1 MTMAN
6 LKFAGGDALDK
17 LLSGGEGD
25 FVRMA
30 VERFAQ
36 ALMEAE
42 VSGLVGADRY
52 ERTEDRVTQRNG
64 HRDRTWE
71 TRAGALALRIP
82 KLREGSYFP
91 GFLEPRR
98 RGERALVSVVQQ
110 AYVHGVSTRHVEDLV
125 QAMGMTG
132 LSKSEVSRMCSEL
145 DAEVEAFRTRPLEKR
160 YPYVWL
166 DAMYEKVRENG
177 RVVSLAL
184 IIAIGANEEG
194 HREVL
199 GLTVGLSE
207 EEATWKAFLRD
218 LVARGLSGVQLVIS
232 DAHEGLK
239 KAIAGGFQGA
249 TWQRCRVH
257 FLRNVGSC
265 VPRSAQG
272 MVLAAVRTIFTQK
285 DQASARKALHETATM
300 LEAKFPQVTERLREA
315 EEDLLAYMVFPEA
328 QRRQISTTNPL
339 ERLNKEVRR
348 RTRVIGIF
356 PNRGALIRL
365 AGALLAEQH
374 DEWLVTR
381 RYMSP
386 TLLATLYEPP
396 PKLIGSPPDNRIAD
410 I

>member
-1 MTMAN
+1 MADV
-6 LKFAGGDALDK
+6 KIAGGEVLDK
-17 LLSGGEGD
+17 LLCADGGD

-42 VSGLVGADRY
+42 VSSQVRADPY

-64 HRDRTWE
+64 YRDRTWE

-98 RGERALVSVVQQ
+98 RSERALVSVVQQ

-132 LSKSEVSRMCSEL
+132 LSKSEVSRMCGEL

-166 DAMYEKVRENG
+166 DAMYENVRENG
-177 RVVSLAL
+177 RVVSQAL

-207 EEATWKAFLRD
+207 EEATWKEFLRG

-232 DAHEGLK
+232 DAHGGLK
-239 KAIAGGFQGA
+239 KAIAGVFQGA
-249 TWQRCRVH
+249 SWQRCRVH
-257 FLRNVGSC
+257 FLRNVASC
-265 VPRSAQG
+265 VARSAQG

-285 DQASARKALHETATM
+285 DQESARKALHETATM
-300 LEAKFPQVTERLREA
+300 LEPKFPQVTKKLLEA
-315 EEDLLAYMVFPEA
+315 EEDLLAYMVFPEV

-348 RTRVIGIF
+348 RTRVVGIF

-386 TLLATLYEPP
+386 KVLATLYEPGQ
-396 PKLIGSPPDNRIAD
+396 KLIGSDGGSGIQNV
-410 I
+410 

>member
-1 MTMAN
+1 MADV
-6 LKFAGGDALDK
+6 KIAGGEVLDK
-17 LLSGGEGD
+17 LLCADGGD

-42 VSGLVGADRY
+42 VSSQVRADPY

-64 HRDRTWE
+64 YRDRTWE

-98 RGERALVSVVQQ
+98 RSERALVSVVQQ

-132 LSKSEVSRMCSEL
+132 LSKSEVSRMCGEL

-166 DAMYEKVRENG
+166 DAMYENVRENG
-177 RVVSLAL
+177 RVVSQAL

-207 EEATWKAFLRD
+207 EEATWKEFLRG

-232 DAHEGLK
+232 DAHGGLK
-239 KAIAGGFQGA
+239 KAIAGVFQGA
-249 TWQRCRVH
+249 SWQRCRVH
-257 FLRNVGSC
+257 FLRNVASC
-265 VPRSAQG
+265 VARSAQG

-285 DQASARKALHETATM
+285 DQESARKALH
-300 LEAKFPQVTERLREA
+300 VLRCT
-315 EEDLLAYMVFPEA
+315 P
-328 QRRQISTTNPL
+328 S
-339 ERLNKEVRR
+339 
-348 RTRVIGIF
+348 
-356 PNRGALIRL
+356 NRPRCVVVGSKSSL
-365 AGALLAEQH
+365 AG
-374 DEWLVTR
+374 
-381 RYMSP
+381 
-386 TLLATLYEPP
+386 
-396 PKLIGSPPDNRIAD
+396 
-410 I
+410 